1 MELDRNCSTEENIS
15 DSRKEEAEEGET
27 TMLLVPAMNVGISAN
42 GEQGS
47 RRKVQW
53 NDRSGNNLVE
63 VLEFEPSDSSDSEE
77 NSIVSS
83 LSWEQMLIH
92 CIHFLCCPHNRRQ

>member
-15 DSRKEEAEEGET
+15 DSRKEESEEGET

-63 VLEFEPSDSSDSEE
+63 VLEFEPRLLEIVAVILCSSTSTFDLVMSAVYT
-77 NSIVSS
+77 S
-83 LSWEQMLIH
+83 
-92 CIHFLCCPHNRRQ
+92 

>member
-1 MELDRNCSTEENIS
+1 MELDRTCSAEENIS
-15 DSRKEEAEEGET
+15 DSRKEEGDAKET
-27 TMLLVPAMNVGISAN
+27 TMLLMPATNGGISAI
-42 GEQGS
+42 GEFRS

-53 NDRSGNNLVE
+53 NDRSSGNNLVE
-63 VLEFEPSDSSDSEE
+63 VLEFEPSDSSDFED

-92 CIHFLCCPHNRRQ
+92 CIHFFCRPHD